1 MRAAMR
7 SPRSWV
13 VVAVAIAIA
22 IAIVQSGCAE
32 GVPAG
37 GPGDDEPGDEQG
49 DRPDAGDGD
58 ETPDAAPRPDAGDD
72 DPAPDAGVPDAAPPP
87 PDAAAPRQVVLSQNN
102 SETVTNGAVACVAG
116 LLIQYMRENSYYR
129 VFRLADHDVTGGLD
143 VSRVDFSVFTAS
155 SGSFSGEQT
164 IEVRLHTLAGSVLTT
179 AALTELASADVT
191 IEDGGE
197 RSVSVPLTAAVPA
210 GATLVAEV
218 FVPDALNTGNYL
230 RIGANTA
237 GERGPSYWRGP
248 LCISGVQAIADA
260 TQAHEIVLTVTGT
273 TR

>member
-1 MRAAMR
+1 MR
-7 SPRSWV
+7 SPRFWV
-13 VVAVAIAIA
+13 VVAIAIA

-87 PDAAAPRQVVLSQNN
+87 DAAAPRQVVLSQNN

-116 LLIQYMRENSYYR
+116 LLIQYMRANSYYR